1 MARKLSVKDVEVE
14 GKRVLVRVDFNV
26 PMDDAGNI
34 TDDRRIRASLPTIR
48 YLLDKGASVILA
60 THLGR
65 PKGSVV
71 EKLRLDPVARRLQEL
86 LGITVK
92 KVDTVVGEDAR
103 AAAEALQPGE
113 VLLLENTRFEPGE
126 TSNEEGLARALAS
139 LADLYVNDAFG
150 TAHRAHAST
159 EGVARFLP
167 GVAGLLMQR
176 ELDML
181 GEVLGEAQRPFTAVL
196 GGNKV
201 SDKLGVI
208 NNLLGKVDDL
218 LTGGG
223 MCFTLMRAM
232 GLSTG
237 ASLVEEEQVDAVRE
251 ALKRAEGM
259 GTRIHVPLDLV
270 VADRFAEDAETRVVD
285 ARDIPEGWMGLDI
298 GPRTVEAYRE
308 VILASRTVF
317 WNGPMGVFEWGP
329 FEGGTRGVAQAIADS
344 EAVSIIGG
352 GDSAAALRKFGLE
365 DRVSFVSTG
374 GGASM
379 EYLEGKE
386 LPGVAALRD
395 A

>member
-1 MARKLSVKDVEVE
+1 LARKLSVKDVEVE

-259 GTRIHVPLDLV
+259 GTRIHVPLDLL